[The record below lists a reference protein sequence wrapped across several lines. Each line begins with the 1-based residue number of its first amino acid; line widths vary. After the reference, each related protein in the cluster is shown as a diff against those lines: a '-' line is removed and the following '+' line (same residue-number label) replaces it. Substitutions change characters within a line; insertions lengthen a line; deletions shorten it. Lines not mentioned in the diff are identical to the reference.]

1 MTRMSFPLE
10 RMRGRAPSTVAG
22 PTPRRHHRLVGAAL
36 AIACS
41 FGAFGVVG
49 GGSDSAAVAAACD
62 AVSIPSLGLERCV
75 TDGGQAV
82 IDAGGV
88 ARYTGLSSDT
98 VHWLAGHRTSHGGTF
113 GSLTNLRIGALV
125 YFRGRTYVVVDY
137 RLVNRFQPETV
148 ADWVYGTTPSVV
160 LQTSASSSMV
170 HVWRS
175 VELVPV
181 APVVAVDLPPVPVPA
196 G

>member
-1 MTRMSFPLE
+1 M
-10 RMRGRAPSTVAG
+10 
-22 PTPRRHHRLVGAAL
+22 
-36 AIACS
+36 
-41 FGAFGVVG
+41 
-49 GGSDSAAVAAACD
+49 
-62 AVSIPSLGLERCV
+62 
-75 TDGGQAV
+75 
-82 IDAGGV
+82 
-88 ARYTGLSSDT
+88 
-98 VHWLAGHRTSHGGTF
+98 HWLAGHRTSHGGTF

-137 RLVNRFQPETV
+137 RLVNRYQPETV
-148 ADWVYGTTPSVV
+148 ADWVYSATPSVV

-181 APVVAVDLPPVPVPA
+181 APVVAVDLPPVPVPV

>member
-1 MTRMSFPLE
+1 MTRMSFLLE
-10 RMRGRAPSTVAG
+10 RTRGRSPATVAD

-41 FGAFGVVG
+41 LGAFGVVG
-49 GGSDSAAVAAACD
+49 GGSEPAAEAAACD
-62 AVSIPSLGLERCV
+62 AVSVPSLDLERCV
-75 TDGGQAV
+75 TEGGQAV

-88 ARYTGLSSDT
+88 ARYTSLSSDT

-113 GSLTNLRIGALV
+113 GALVNLRIGALV
-125 YFRGRTYVVVDY
+125 QYRGRTYVVVAY
-137 RLVNRFQPETV
+137 QLVNRYQPETV
-148 ADWVYGTTPSVV
+148 ADWVYSTTPSVV
-160 LQTSASSSMV
+160 LQTSASSTMV

-175 VELVPV
+175 VELAPV
-181 APVVAVDLPPVPVPA
+181 APVVAVDLPPVPL

>member
-1 MTRMSFPLE
+1 MTVLSLRRRRAYESAMAVSGTNLLE
-10 RMRGRAPSTVAG
+10 HLQ
-22 PTPRRHHRLVGAAL
+22 TPAL
-36 AIACS
+36 IVS
-41 FGAFGVVG
+41 G
-49 GGSDSAAVAAACD
+49 GGVSFANAAAKGLLGAHIVGQDVRIAIRNPAAVA
-62 AVSIPSLGLERCV
+62 VIMGES
-75 TDGGQAV
+75 GGSTKV
-82 IDAGGV
+82 D
-88 ARYTGLSSDT
+88 GLSSDT
-98 VHWLAGHRTSHGGTF
+98 VHWAAGHRTSHGGTF

-137 RLVNRFQPETV
+137 RLVNRFQPESV
-148 ADWVYGTTPSVV
+148 ADWVYSTTPSVV
-160 LQTSASSSMV
+160 LQTSASRSMV

>member
-1 MTRMSFPLE
+1 M
-10 RMRGRAPSTVAG
+10 
-22 PTPRRHHRLVGAAL
+22 
-36 AIACS
+36 
-41 FGAFGVVG
+41 
-49 GGSDSAAVAAACD
+49 
-62 AVSIPSLGLERCV
+62 
-75 TDGGQAV
+75 

-88 ARYTGLSSDT
+88 ARYAGLSSDT

-125 YFRGRTYVVVDY
+125 YFRGRAYVVVDY
-137 RLVNRFQPETV
+137 RLVNRYQPETV
-148 ADWVYGTTPSVV
+148 ADSVYSATPSVV

-181 APVVAVDLPPVPVPA
+181 APVVAVDLPPVPA